1 MTQDSNPY
9 GNGAGSYTTE
19 ISFGTD
25 AARAPDDLIKDTTT
39 ANFTQ
44 DVIRASMQQ
53 PVLVDF
59 WAPWCGPCRQLTP
72 VLEKVV
78 REARGAVKLVKMN
91 IDEHPAI
98 AGQLGVQSI
107 PAVFA
112 FRNGQPVDGFMG
124 ALPESKIREFIARLG
139 ADASDPLAAA
149 LESAQQALAE
159 GRLQEAGQTFSA
171 ILQQD
176 PENIAALAGLAETLF
191 EMGEKEGAREVLETV
206 PETSRDD
213 PALAT
218 IRARLALEE
227 QVAGLGD
234 PAELGRRLE
243 SDPADHQARFDL
255 ALIHN
260 AMGERGKAADALLEI
275 VRRDRGWNEDGART
289 QLLQFFEA
297 WGPKDPATLAA
308 RRKLSSL
315 LFS

>member
-1 MTQDSNPY
+1 MTSNTNPY
-9 GNGAGSYTTE
+9 GGSTGFAAEVSFGNGA
-19 ISFGTD
+19 
-25 AARAPDDLIKDTTT
+25 APASGELIKDTTT
-39 ANFTQ
+39 AGFTE

-78 REARGAVKLVKMN
+78 REARGAIKLVKMN
-91 IDEHPAI
+91 IDEHPAV

-124 ALPESKIREFIARLG
+124 ALPESQIREFIARLG
-139 ADASDPLAAA
+139 AEAPDQIGNA
-149 LESAQQALAE
+149 LELAKKALAE
-159 GRLQEAGQTFSA
+159 GKLQEAGQVFSTV
-171 ILQQD
+171 LQHE
-176 PENIAALAGLAETLF
+176 PENIAAIAGLAETLF
-191 EMGEKEGAREVLETV
+191 AMGKIDGVREVLENV
-206 PETSRDD
+206 PAGKSGD
-213 PALAT
+213 PALAA
-218 IRARLALEE
+218 IQARIALAD

-234 PAELGRRLE
+234 PAELNRRLE
-243 SDPADHQARFDL
+243 SNPDDHQARFDL
-255 ALIHN
+255 ALIQN
-260 AMGERGKAADALLEI
+260 AMDEREKAAESLLEI
-275 VRRDRGWNEDGART
+275 VRRDRQWQEDAART
-289 QLLQFFEA
+289 RLLQFFEA